1 MVLGHVIDEE
11 DTISALAITSSKL
24 KLGTYTILEYDGYRV
39 LGLITK
45 VSRGSPLLNG
55 SIRDPD
61 AAERISN
68 MRSNSSLKFPEYT
81 TVRVKLLCNLNDPD
95 LLQPDLPPPPGT
107 PLREP
112 TDDELSQVFSN
123 GDLRLGKL
131 VGSDTE
137 VRIRLRYLTRHL
149 AILAATGSGKSNTVA
164 VLSQRISELGGAVV
178 IFDYHG
184 EYSTSTMKNINPIQ
198 PKLNPLRLTA
208 REFATFIN
216 IRENAF
222 VQYRILRSIWNS
234 FKESLEKEKKEG
246 EMKLPS
252 SAQEFVER
260 LKSLVETQSESGKKG
275 SKDTVAEV
283 LNKLE
288 DFADTYSSIV
298 DFNAKDVVDQLKL
311 GQVNV
316 VDLIN
321 LDEEAMEALVSHYLR
336 RILENGKLTKSA
348 KLRGESHNFFPVV
361 VVLEEAHVFLPRGGS
376 TLVKFWASKVAREG
390 RKFGVSL
397 VIVSQR
403 PKGLDDNI
411 LSQMTNKIVLKI
423 VEPTDKRYILE
434 SSDNLSEDLVEQLS
448 SLNTGQAI
456 VVGKIVSIPAILQ
469 VDKFDGILGGSDPDI
484 LGDWRR
490 AREERE
496 STLQVGRRISQI
508 GDL

>member
-1 MVLGHVIDEE
+1 M
-11 DTISALAITSSKL
+11 
-24 KLGTYTILEYDGYRV
+24 
-39 LGLITK
+39 
-45 VSRGSPLLNG
+45 
-55 SIRDPD
+55 
-61 AAERISN
+61 
-68 MRSNSSLKFPEYT
+68 
-81 TVRVKLLCNLNDPD
+81 
-95 LLQPDLPPPPGT
+95 
-107 PLREP
+107 
-112 TDDELSQVFSN
+112 
-123 GDLRLGKL
+123 
-131 VGSDTE
+131 
-137 VRIRLRYLTRHL
+137 
-149 AILAATGSGKSNTVA
+149 
-164 VLSQRISELGGAVV
+164 
-178 IFDYHG
+178 
-184 EYSTSTMKNINPIQ
+184 
-198 PKLNPLRLTA
+198 NPLRLTA